1 MNSTGTQESLEA
13 LLRRHSVPR
22 QECCSDAE
30 EPEAVRCVACAH
42 RCLIRPGRGG
52 ICKVR
57 FNEAGSLR
65 VPYGYVAGGLAADP
79 IEKKPFYHVLPG
91 SRALSFGMLGCDMHC
106 SYCQNWYT
114 SQALRDSAAGARIME
129 IGPEEILEAA
139 LRAGCRS
146 VVSTYNEPLI
156 TAEWAADIFDLC
168 RPAGLRTGFVSNG
181 NATPEVLDYLAPRLD
196 LYKVDL
202 KTFQDR
208 AYRKLGAVL
217 ENILGAIDYA
227 YSLGL
232 WVEVVTLVV
241 PGFNDS
247 SEELGRIAEFIASVS
262 PDIPWHVTAFR
273 PDYKMTDRGPTTV
286 AHLLRAVDAGR
297 GAGLRYIYAGNA
309 HGLTDAE
316 STICP
321 GCGQVLVERVGYG
334 IGRIA
339 LTGGRCPR
347 CELEIPGIWG

>member
-1 MNSTGTQESLEA
+1 MISTGTQKNLEA
-13 LLRRHSVPR
+13 LLRERGVPR
-22 QECCSDAE
+22 QDCRGDAE
-30 EPEAVRCVACAH
+30 EPGAVRCIACAH
-42 RCLIRPGRGG
+42 RCLIRPGRSG

-91 SRALSFGMLGCDMHC
+91 STALSFGMLGCDMHC

-114 SQALRDSAAGARIME
+114 SQALRDGAAGARIME
-129 IGPEEILEAA
+129 ISPGEILQAA

-168 RPAGLRTGFVSNG
+168 RPAGLVTGFVSNG

-196 LYKVDL
+196 LFKVDL

-208 AYRKLGAVL
+208 AYRQLGAVL
-217 ENILGAIDYA
+217 ENILEAIRYA
-227 YSLGL
+227 HSLGL
-232 WVEVVTLVV
+232 WVEIVTLVV

-247 SEELGRIAEFIASVS
+247 SEELGQIAEFIASVS

-316 STICP
+316 STRCP

-334 IGRIA
+334 IGKVA
-339 LTGGRCPR
+339 LAEGRCPR
-347 CELEIPGIWG
+347 CEIAIPGVWN